1 MRILFWH
8 VHGSWATAFV
18 HGAHD
23 YAVPLTPGRC
33 PDGRGRARTYPWPAT
48 VREVPCELLAREEF
62 DVIVLQRPHEIEL
75 AERWTGRRP
84 GRDVPAVY
92 VEHNTP
98 AGDVPRT
105 RHPLAHRDDIPL
117 VHVTHFNALF
127 WDSGRAP
134 VQVIE
139 HGVVDPGYR
148 YTGELARAGVV
159 VNEPVRR
166 LRVAGTDLLP
176 GFAAAVPLDVFGMN
190 VTGLPAELGMSES
203 PARVDRSFRD
213 DGASDRDEGDL
224 RCQARRLEVFEDLP
238 QADMHAELARRR
250 VYLHPY
256 RWTSLGLSLIEAM
269 LLGLPVVALATT
281 EAVEAVPPEAGVI
294 STRPATLIDALERFA
309 DDPPRA
315 RQAGKAARAAAL
327 ARYGLERF
335 LADWN
340 RLFRDIA
347 R

>member
-1 MRILFWH
+1 MRVLFWH

-23 YAVPLTPGRC
+23 YAVPLTPGRG
-33 PDGRGRARTYPWPAT
+33 PDGRGRARTYPWPVT
-48 VREVPCELLAREEF
+48 VREIPQERLAAEDF

-98 AGDVPRT
+98 VGDVPHT
-105 RHPLAHRDDIPL
+105 RHPLADRDDIPL

-134 VQVIE
+134 VRVIE

-159 VNEPVRR
+159 VNEPIRR
-166 LRVAGTDLLP
+166 TRVAGTDLLP
-176 GFAAAVPLDVFGMN
+176 GFAAAVPLDVFGMKVN
-190 VTGLPAELGMSES
+190 DLPAELG
-203 PARVDRSFRD
+203 VY
-213 DGASDRDEGDL
+213 
-224 RCQARRLEVFEDLP
+224 EDLP
-238 QADMHAELARRR
+238 QAAMHAELARRR

-294 STRPATLIDALERFA
+294 STRPAALAAALEAFA
-309 DDPPRA
+309 GDPARA
-315 RQAGKAARAAAL
+315 RQVGKAARAAAL

-335 LADWN
+335 HADWD
-340 RLFRDIA
+340 RLFREVG